1 MIVMEMLSLKKIFIK
16 FGNKKITK
24 LSSAQMKKDIIIPE
38 VTGVEMAVVYEYNDI
53 YKTNDWNVYII
64 NNKNVDLEMMVIVT
78 QGFSDTKITSLFR
91 KKLDKLPAN
100 SFAKIELI
108 QPELF
113 KLNNRFQVTF
123 FEGNTLF
130 EKTYIFKENTIKEGA
145 IRMIDEIKK
154 RGVLAS

>member
-1 MIVMEMLSLKKIFIK
+1 MAKKD
-16 FGNKKITK
+16 TET
-24 LSSAQMKKDIIIPE
+24 SSAQVKKDIKIPE
-38 VTGVEMAVVYEYNDI
+38 VTNVEMAVVYEYNDI
-53 YKTNDWNVYII
+53 YKTDDWNVYII
-64 NNKNVDLEMMVIVT
+64 NNKNVDLEMLVIVS
-78 QGFSDTKITSLFR
+78 QGFSDTKTTSLLR

-123 FEGNTLF
+123 FEGNTLY
-130 EKTYIFKENTIKEGA
+130 EKTFIFEANTIKEGA
-145 IRMIDEIKK
+145 LRMITELNK